1 MVWRK
6 SLGKYKLKIGE
17 LSALAGVTNR
27 TIDYYT
33 TLGLLDF
40 KRSDNNYRF
49 YSIDMV
55 ERIHEIEHLKDEGM
69 HLNDIKKKY
78 APTEAIDIQDIRLKI
93 SELEADIRNISQTDN
108 LNEAKALAVKDLALI
123 KTLLLFIQH

>member
-1 MVWRK
+1 
-6 SLGKYKLKIGE
+6 
-17 LSALAGVTNR
+17 
-27 TIDYYT
+27 
-33 TLGLLDF
+33 
-40 KRSDNNYRF
+40 
-49 YSIDMV
+49 MV

-78 APTEAIDIQDIRLKI
+78 ASTEAIDIQDIRLKI

-123 KTLLLFIQH
+123 KTLLLFIQL